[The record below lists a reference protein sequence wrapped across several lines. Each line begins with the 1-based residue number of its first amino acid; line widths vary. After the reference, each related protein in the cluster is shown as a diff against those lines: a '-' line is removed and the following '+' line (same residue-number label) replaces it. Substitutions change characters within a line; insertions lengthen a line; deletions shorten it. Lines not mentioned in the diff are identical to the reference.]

1 MQFYYFLTLSRSL
14 HFCGF
19 KTENIINNY
28 YWVNTLLFYSS
39 LRYTIHDP
47 VNTESMPHWGVS
59 PKAKRVRTLDPIPP
73 HLTPRNSTNPRQSL
87 RREVDLVPRTGPT
100 LLTAPFRAQA
110 KVVHRNLAICL
121 QASLQLRR
129 AVPPT
134 KSLDLGNAICTYC
147 PCR

>member
-1 MQFYYFLTLSRSL
+1 ML

-28 YWVNTLLFYSS
+28 YWVNTLLFYYS

-47 VNTESMPHWGVS
+47 INTESMPHWGVS

-129 AVPPT
+129 AVPPRVDVLKET
-134 KSLDLGNAICTYC
+134 CGHVFGASRVGGWQNLSGFL
-147 PCR
+147 